1 MPLIIVGKGSGSVIY
16 KKPVGDEVPRIGRLI
31 YLNEIVHQHKRERAV
46 RELSHSM
53 ALLQLTLLER
63 K

>member
-1 MPLIIVGKGSGSVIY
+1 MPLIIVGKGRVIH
-16 KKPVGDEVPRIGRLI
+16 KKPVGDEVPRIGRLF

-46 RELSHSM
+46 RELSQSM
-53 ALLQLTLLER
+53 SLLQFTLLKR